1 VRAALKVGQGAVVV
15 AAKLI
20 RLEMRLARALLAAV
34 FAVLPCLANAAILPE
49 DRADV
54 MYHGYDGGGLEVD
67 GPSVLVRKGFND
79 KVSVWG
85 NYYVDMISSASIDVV
100 ATASPYEETRHEYSG
115 GIDYLSGKTMMGFA
129 YIRSEEDDYLANT
142 ARFGISQDF
151 FGDLTT
157 LGISYAR
164 GWNDVMKNGD
174 PTFKEHTKRQ
184 DWRVDLSQIIT
195 PNLVMNFGYEGIS
208 DDGYLHDPYR
218 SARYLDPSSAKGYSY
233 EAEVTPGT
241 KTSSAWAIR
250 GMYYLPYR
258 ASARAEYR
266 YYTDTWGV
274 EGWNMEFGYVQP
286 LSYGVTLDLNYR
298 YYTQGTADFYSDLY
312 PRQDSQNFLS
322 RDKELSDFSSNSIG
336 VGLTYA
342 FGANLVPYFKRGEF
356 SLFADY
362 IQFSYEDFRD
372 VLKGGSPGDE
382 PLYKMDSTVIRAF
395 VSFWY

>member
-1 VRAALKVGQGAVVV
+1 MAVAKRLHF
-15 AAKLI
+15 AAKFALS
-20 RLEMRLARALLAAV
+20 LLAAPL
-34 FAVLPCLANAAILPE
+34 FAVLPGITCAAILPE

-54 MYHGYDGGGLEVD
+54 MYHGYDGGGLEVS

-164 GWNDVMKNGD
+164 GWNDVMKHGD
-174 PTFKEHTKRQ
+174 PTFKEQTNRQ

-195 PNLVMNFGYEGIS
+195 ANMVLNFGYEGIT

-233 EAEVTPGT
+233 EAEATPGT
-241 KTSSAWAIR
+241 KTSSAWAVR

-274 EGWNMEFGYVQP
+274 DAWNIEVGYVQP

-298 YYTQGTADFYSDLY
+298 YYTQTTSDFYSDLY

-322 RDKELSDFSSNSIG
+322 RDKELSAFSSNSIG
-336 VGLTYA
+336 IGLTYA
-342 FGANLVPYFKRGEF
+342 FGANLVPYFKRGEV
-356 SLFADY
+356 SLLADY
-362 IQFSYEDFRD
+362 IQFTYDDFRD
-372 VLKGGSPGDE
+372 VLKGGTPGDE
-382 PLYKMDSTVIRAF
+382 PLYKMDATIVRAF